1 MLDTSMHSQGLLKK
15 QKDNF
20 ENPRNYV
27 TNNILMNII
36 MNNTTVKA
44 NLMGMLLNTSVSTV
58 EWIVTAIYV
67 EQYWQQT
74 RTGKE
79 MRRIKRA
86 LTEDFPWHNHNA
98 SLQQVCAFLTRDKI
112 IHTDTIHNLKLKH

>member
-1 MLDTSMHSQGLLKK
+1 MMLDTSMHSQGLLKK

-58 EWIVTAIYV
+58 E
-67 EQYWQQT
+67 
-74 RTGKE
+74 
-79 MRRIKRA
+79 
-86 LTEDFPWHNHNA
+86 
-98 SLQQVCAFLTRDKI
+98 
-112 IHTDTIHNLKLKH
+112 